1 MRIGLILAVLLA
13 AAPGVRAV
21 ETITNAGTA
30 HFQDDAAGSQ
40 PPVTATAVYTVK
52 ANPVVRIRK
61 TVSPPS
67 AVRGA
72 QVEFFLTVRYSQTG
86 TACGDDSVATSVF
99 VYDTIPAGLT
109 YVPLSASLSSD
120 GGLTYSSLT
129 ATNFNPAGPA
139 VTVPLGSLNEC
150 SDGASPGCG
159 PGGCA
164 RVVKF
169 RVTVN

>member
-1 MRIGLILAVLLA
+1 MHRLCALVLLLTA
-13 AAPGVRAV
+13 AGGRATTTV
-21 ETITNAGTA
+21 TNEGTA
-30 HFQDDAAGSQ
+30 DFQDDGAMPQ
-40 PPVTATAVYTVK
+40 PPVTAAVPLTAK
-52 ANPVVRIRK
+52 SNPVIRLRK

-86 TACGDDSVATSVF
+86 TACGDDSLATNVL

-109 YVPLSASLSSD
+109 FVPMSASLSGD
-120 GGLTYSSLT
+120 GGLTYSLLS

-139 VTVPLGSLNEC
+139 VTVPLGTLNEC
-150 SDGASPGCG
+150 SDGVFPGCAA
-159 PGGCA
+159 GGCA